1 MTVRVGIR
9 PPHACFEADAPRLR
23 AFVERAEDA
32 AIDHLCVGDHVS
44 FRGGRGYDGLV
55 QASALAMLSR
65 LPVHTSVYLLA
76 LRHPVVVA
84 RQVASLALLAPGR
97 FVFGVG
103 LGGEDRHELEVC
115 GVDPRTRG
123 RRLDESLAIARALLR
138 GETVDHDGAE
148 FTVHDARVLPAPR
161 PPVPILVGG
170 RSDAALRR
178 AARHGDGW
186 LGLFVTPERWTGHRD
201 AVDAYARKFERGDA
215 PMQHGLVAWCG
226 FGDDDTDAR
235 QVLAPEMEALYQLPY
250 ERFARYAPA
259 GTPDD
264 VAAVLAPYVAAGC
277 QSFNLIP
284 VARDDADAIEGCARV
299 RELLEATVRA

>member
-1 MTVRVGIR
+1 MTVRVGVR
-9 PPHACFEADAPRLR
+9 PPHACFESDLDRLR
-23 AFVERAEDA
+23 AFVTTAEDA
-32 AIDHLCVGDHVS
+32 GIDHLCVGDHVS

-55 QASALAMLSR
+55 QATALAMLSR

-76 LRHPVVVA
+76 LRHPVTVA
-84 RQVASLALLAPGR
+84 RQVASLARLAPGR

-123 RRLDESLAIARALLR
+123 RRLDESLAIVRALLR

-161 PPVPILVGG
+161 TPVPILVGG
-170 RSDAALRR
+170 RSGAALRR

-186 LGLFVTPERWTGHRD
+186 LGLFVTAERWAEHRD
-201 AVDAYARKFERGDA
+201 AVDAHARRFERDDA
-215 PMQHGLVAWCG
+215 PMQHGLVAWCA
-226 FGDDDTDAR
+226 FGADDADAR
-235 QVLAPEMEALYQLPY
+235 QALAPEMEALYQVPY

-264 VAAVLAPYVAAGC
+264 VAGAFAPYVAAGC
-277 QSFNLIP
+277 GTLNLIAM
-284 VARDDADAIEGCARV
+284 AREDAAAIEGCARV
-299 RELLEATVRA
+299 RELLNT